1 MFNKYYVVKM
11 VFLKALIKSL
21 FTIPLSAVKVFYIFE
36 QHLLK
41 LHIKYSTLGSKAA
54 YKPDRGQGN
63 NTE

>member
-1 MFNKYYVVKM
+1 MA
-11 VFLKALIKSL
+11 FLKALIKSL
-21 FTIPLSAVKVFYIFE
+21 FTIPLSAVKVLYIFE

-41 LHIKYSTLGSKAA
+41 LHIKYSILESKAA